1 MTAVF
6 DYGNAAKGGKGF
18 QVIYASRQTN
28 SAGDV
33 KEIYYSNGGSLN
45 LDTNKVGPQGGLT
58 ENYAKA
64 MGKEPFLL
72 PEMSLI
78 EEDAVKAETSA
89 STGVDES
96 TLAHMRNWMECV
108 RSRKTPNADIHAAY
122 NHSVALCMTIAAL
135 QTGKKITFDDAK
147 QDVVIG

>member
-6 DYGNAAKGGKGF
+6 DYGKAAKGGKGF
-18 QVIYASRQTN
+18 QVIYSSRQTN

-45 LDTNKVGPQGGLT
+45 LDTNKVGPEGGLK
-58 ENYAKA
+58 ENHAKA

-72 PEMSLI
+72 PQMSLV
-78 EEDAVKAETSA
+78 EEKVKAETSA
-89 STGVDES
+89 STGVDDS
-96 TLAHMRNWMECV
+96 TLAHMRNWMECI

-135 QTGKKITFDDAK
+135 QTGKRITFDDAK